1 LRGFDKQDNFSV
13 RGTINQ
19 GAKADTEMALPFLYI
34 SLAISNHQLRALY
47 QGEER

>member
-13 RGTINQ
+13 RGNQ

-34 SLAISNHQLRALY
+34 SLAISNHQLCALH